1 MFNVRRAFMWGAKSG
16 KEQLAP
22 FPEPTHA
29 AGFACAV
36 PNSAKQCVVGFTS
49 KEAFDKAHKM
59 VRRWP
64 YCNCSIIANSIACM
78 HDPSGLFEVVQHGNN
93 GQHEWEACHC
103 PC

>member
-1 MFNVRRAFMWGAKSG
+1 MWGAKSG

-59 VRRWP
+59 VRCRS
-64 YCNCSIIANSIACM
+64 YCSCCLSTGTLAGVHNPMAVATCM
-78 HDPSGLFEVVQHGNN
+78 IWMCWAAQVYGTSLSVLRFH
-93 GQHEWEACHC
+93 
-103 PC
+103 